1 MTTFIYLVCLIAGF
15 LFMVACAIMGHIVG
29 GHDADIGSG
38 GHAEAGA
45 DTSDGVGISAFSPVV
60 IASFVTAFGGFGII
74 FQQFSWAKESYI
86 SAPLA
91 IVAAFLVANF
101 VLFILRGLFRHTQS
115 SSESHVGELVGQIAT
130 VITPIP
136 ENGTGEIA
144 YVHGG
149 TRYNAPAREETGLA
163 VPSGSL
169 VKITRIVGTQ
179 FYVKYEKQN

>member
-1 MTTFIYLVCLIAGF
+1 MTTFIYLVCLVAGF
-15 LFMVACAIMGHIVG
+15 IFMVVCAIMGHVVG

-45 DTSDGVGISAFSPVV
+45 DASDGVGISAFSPVV

-74 FQQFSWAKESYI
+74 FQQFSWAKEPYVN
-86 SAPLA
+86 APIA
-91 IVAAFLVANF
+91 IVSALIVANI
-101 VLFILRGLFRHTQS
+101 VLFILRSLFRHTQS
-115 SSESHVGELVGQIAT
+115 SSESRVAELVGQVAT

-149 TRYNAPAREETGLA
+149 TRYNAPAREESGLA

-179 FYVKYEKQN
+179 FYVKYEKQK